1 MGTSPLPE
9 RNERMCGITGLLTNR
24 TLSTDALW
32 GMTSAVSHRGPD
44 DQGIWVDATAGIGLG
59 HRRLS
64 ILDLSPLGHQP
75 MESVS
80 ERYVLVYNGE
90 IYDHLAI
97 RGELETSGAAPAWRG
112 YSDTETLLAAI
123 DAWGVRRAL
132 ERATGMFAIALWD
145 RRDRTL
151 TLARDRFGEKPLY
164 YGWSNGA
171 FAFASEL
178 GAIRSLPGFD
188 NAVDRTALSSLLS
201 RTYIPCPQ
209 SIYRG
214 IFKLQPGSLL
224 TVTAPAVATP
234 RTEPFRAG
242 RHDGASL
249 ETYWSYRDVVR
260 AGLADPFASADEA
273 VEAIAATLAG
283 AVARQAIADVPVGAF
298 LSGGFDSSTIVA
310 LYQAAAHGSIRTFTI
325 GFEEAGFDE
334 AVYARE
340 VARHFGTEHHEM
352 YVGAADAIAV
362 IPRLS
367 AMYGEPFADSS
378 AIPTHLVSAFARQ
391 HVTVALSGDGGD
403 ELFGGYNRYL
413 HAPRLWGALAP
424 LPQSL
429 RRLLAGTG
437 ARLPDSLWNTLG
449 SVASGRRRPPFFGS
463 KVRKGLRTA
472 ANANGLDDVFR
483 SLLDEWHLAATP
495 VLGIDGRQRVPFDLD
510 LGEAPGAVRMM
521 YADATSYMP
530 DDILTKVDRAS
541 MAVSLETRVPFLDH
555 HVAAIAARVP
565 IDQKIAGRSTK
576 HVLRQVLYQH
586 APKTMFERPK
596 AGFSIPVGEWLRGP
610 LRDWAED
617 LLDPTRMT
625 QEGYLDAAPIQQRW
639 QRHLTRRAEDTQALW
654 PILMFQAWL
663 RQGGGGA
670 GTR

>member
-1 MGTSPLPE
+1 V
-9 RNERMCGITGLLTNR
+9 CGIAGLLSRKADNLAAVGR
-24 TLSTDALW
+24 MTDVIA
-32 GMTSAVSHRGPD
+32 HRGPD
-44 DQGIWVDATAGIGLG
+44 DQGVWTDRDAGIALG

-75 MESVS
+75 MAS
-80 ERYVLVYNGE
+80 RDDRWMLCFNGE
-90 IYDHLAI
+90 IYNHMALRAD
-97 RGELETSGAAPAWRG
+97 LEAQGRVTAWRG
-112 YSDTETLLAAI
+112 HSDTETLVEGIA
-123 DAWGVRRAL
+123 AWGLSATL
-132 ERATGMFAIALWD
+132 ERATGMFALALWD
-145 RRDRTL
+145 RRDRAL
-151 TLARDRFGEKPLY
+151 HLVRDRFGEKPLY
-164 YGWSNGA
+164 YGWAGGA

-178 GAIRSLPGFD
+178 GAIRALPGFD
-188 NAVDRTALSSLLS
+188 NPVDRSSLSSLLS

-214 IFKLQPGSLL
+214 IFKLPPGTVL
-224 TVTAPAVATP
+224 TVTADAVAAP
-234 RTEPFRAG
+234 RTEPFAEGVR
-242 RHDGASL
+242 DGASL
-249 ETYWSYRDVVR
+249 VRYWSYREVVR
-260 AGLADPFASADEA
+260 DGLARPYASEGEA
-273 VEAIAATLAG
+273 VEAVEAALSA
-283 AVARQAIADVPVGAF
+283 AVAGQSIADVPVGAF

-310 LYQAAAHGSIRTFTI
+310 LYRAAAHGAIRTFTI

-334 AVYARE
+334 AIYARE

-352 YVGAADAIAV
+352 YVSAADAIAV
-362 IPRLS
+362 IPRLP

-424 LPQSL
+424 MPQSL

-437 ARLPDSLWNTLG
+437 ARLPESLWTALG
-449 SVASGRRRPPFFGS
+449 SVASGQRRPPFFGS

-495 VLGIDGRQRVPFDLD
+495 VLGIDAHHRAPFDMD
-510 LGEAPGAVRMM
+510 LGAAPDAIRMM

-530 DDILTKVDRAS
+530 DDILAKVDRAS

-586 APKTMFERPK
+586 APKDMFERPK

-617 LLDPTRMT
+617 LLDPSRMA
-625 QEGYLDAAPIQQRW
+625 QEGYLDSGPIQQRW
-639 QRHLTRRAEDTQALW
+639 RRHLAGRSEDTQALW

-663 RQGGGGA
+663 CQDGA
-670 GTR
+670 GAR